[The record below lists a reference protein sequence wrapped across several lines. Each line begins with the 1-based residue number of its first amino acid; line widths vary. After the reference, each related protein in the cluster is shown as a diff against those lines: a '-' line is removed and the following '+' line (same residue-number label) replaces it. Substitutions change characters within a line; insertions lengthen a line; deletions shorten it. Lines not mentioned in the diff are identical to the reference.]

1 MATIGNLIFQVVP
14 PPEVEYEEA
23 ICWVETAEALI
34 ERIDR
39 RKACRTDSVEA
50 NTAIADALDLAYLVM
65 GTTSPMTQAEM
76 VARARVLAR
85 VAEMSAE
92 QEAATAA
99 WYAEGCPPWRSDPAA
114 VS

>member
-1 MATIGNLIFQVVP
+1 MKIGNVEFTLQVVP

-39 RKACRTDSVEA
+39 RKACSNSDDPNIR
-50 NTAIADALDLAYLVM
+50 TAIADALDLAYLVM
-65 GTTSPMTQAEM
+65 GTTTPMSQAEM

-92 QEAATAA
+92 QEARTAA
-99 WYAEGCPPWRSDPAA
+99 WYAADCPPA
-114 VS
+114 